1 MMRIVFFE
9 ALRPAGDGQF
19 TATLLREERVGPS
32 VGERVLVVGDG
43 ACGREATVLAVG
55 EAGLVELELAGA

>member
-1 MMRIVFFE
+1 MRIVFFE

-19 TATLLREERVGPS
+19 TARLLREERVGLS
-32 VGERVLVVGDG
+32 VGERVLVVGDDAG
-43 ACGREATVLAVG
+43 GREATVLAVG